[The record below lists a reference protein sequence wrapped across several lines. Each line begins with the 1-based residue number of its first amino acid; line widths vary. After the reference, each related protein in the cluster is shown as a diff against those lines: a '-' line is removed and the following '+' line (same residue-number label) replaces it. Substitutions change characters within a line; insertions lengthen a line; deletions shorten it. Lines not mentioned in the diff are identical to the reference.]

1 MVIAIRSATK
11 FFQHA
16 GQVSV
21 VHRDVLGVAAFL
33 QRGRIEVRVPVRAG
47 SPVQQPTSRAS
58 GPRRRAPRTPR
69 RMVQASSGDRVLAI
83 TEIADD
89 LGDDDFV
96 EDTDQPVDV
105 DLVADGEG
113 TGLHVAAGPA
123 PLGPSCRHD

>member
-1 MVIAIRSATK
+1 MRVRSASST
-11 FFQHA
+11 
-16 GQVSV
+16 VTYSV
-21 VHRDVLGVAAFL
+21 WLQSFSVAELKSGSRPSRLTRFSSPHPVLEVLVGVL
-33 QRGRIEVRVPVRAG
+33 LERRGDL
-47 SPVQQPTSRAS
+47 
-58 GPRRRAPRTPR
+58 

>member
-1 MVIAIRSATK
+1 MLE
-11 FFQHA
+11 
-16 GQVSV
+16 
-21 VHRDVLGVAAFL
+21 VLVGVL
-33 QRGRIEVRVPVRAG
+33 LERRGDL
-47 SPVQQPTSRAS
+47 
-58 GPRRRAPRTPR
+58 